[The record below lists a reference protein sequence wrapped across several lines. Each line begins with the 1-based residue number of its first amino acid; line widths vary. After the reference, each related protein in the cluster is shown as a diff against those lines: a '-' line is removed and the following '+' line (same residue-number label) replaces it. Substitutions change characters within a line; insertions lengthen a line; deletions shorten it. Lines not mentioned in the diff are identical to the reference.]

1 VLRFPFGREE
11 ELVVP
16 DEWLGAPALVGKG
29 AAGNG
34 TAFVPSLIAR
44 SALCPLPGLLCPL
57 PSALCPGF
65 AVRGLDPFSLPVAS
79 RHTAPIGNL
88 GMRTQA
94 TRHVDCTANLHR
106 MMRTAF
112 LDRNRDS

>member
-44 SALCPLPGLLCPL
+44 SALCPLP
-57 PSALCPGF
+57 SALDGPLLS
-65 AVRGLDPFSLPVAS
+65 AVASVRGLDPFSLSVAS

-106 MMRTAF
+106 MMRTAL